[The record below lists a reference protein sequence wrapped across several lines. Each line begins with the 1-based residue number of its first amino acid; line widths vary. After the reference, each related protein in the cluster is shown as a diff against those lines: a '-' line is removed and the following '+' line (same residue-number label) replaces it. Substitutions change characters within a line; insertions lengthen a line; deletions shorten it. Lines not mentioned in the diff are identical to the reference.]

1 MSKDH
6 FPRIAFLS
14 SSLGG
19 YRPVDPRTEESLL
32 PTSRPSGKPLISPG
46 ITYGTY
52 LNAIKRVVLERW
64 DQFIEILSAGSETLP
79 LDVHQIDIIAEKHG
93 SDYHPARMR
102 VFTEN
107 GTHQFVVN
115 VAVTERGKQRIEREF
130 RVLRSLREEFSEDF
144 VPRVHF
150 LAAVPVSTADGC
162 DTPLMMFFG
171 EWLSGYHEFHLS
183 EAQSDGRLGT
193 VLWDMNHGYDLLTDR
208 EAEEVFRRAAHIL
221 TYYYDTETFREIF
234 PWHHA
239 SGDFVAGRFENR
251 IDVKLITVRQY
262 APRMGFEEQSPNNA
276 VTALISFLANLT
288 VRMRLDRLDGVGEVA
303 WAGCH
308 ATDGTMAGFLS
319 GLSAKVGQGH
329 CPVSLLRQFS
339 RAARE
344 LSPVDLTE
352 IFKDVVESY
361 DRQAPDL
368 PVVTRHLPDHILQV
382 YRLLRDFPSFM

>member
-1 MSKDH
+1 M
-6 FPRIAFLS
+6 
-14 SSLGG
+14 
-19 YRPVDPRTEESLL
+19 ESLL
-32 PTSRPSGKPLISPG
+32 PISRPSGKPLIFPG

-52 LNAIKRVVLERW
+52 LNAIKRVVLKQW
-64 DQFIEILSAGSETLP
+64 DQFIEILAAGSETLP
-79 LDVHQIDIIAEKHG
+79 HEVHQIDIIAEKHG
-93 SDYHPARMR
+93 SDYHPARIR
-102 VFTEN
+102 VFTGN

-130 RVLRSLREEFSEDF
+130 HVLCSLREEFLEDF
-144 VPRVHF
+144 VPRVYF

-162 DTPLMMFFG
+162 DTTLTMFFG

-183 EAQSDGRLGT
+183 EAQSDGTLGT
-193 VLWDMNHGYDLLTDR
+193 MLWDIKRGYGLLSNR
-208 EAEEVFRRAAHIL
+208 EAEEVFRKAAHIL

-239 SGDFVAGRFENR
+239 SGDFVAGRFENG
-251 IDVKLITVRQY
+251 IDVRLITVRQY

-308 ATDGTMAGFLS
+308 ATDGTVAGFLS
-319 GLSAKVGQGH
+319 GLSAKADQGH
-329 CPVSLLRQFS
+329 CCVSLLRRFS
-339 RAARE
+339 RAARD

-352 IFKDVVESY
+352 IFKDIVESY
-361 DRQAPDL
+361 DKQAPDL

-382 YRLLRDFPSFM
+382 YGLLRDLPSFM